1 MRVFIVSHWWLRPV
15 VALVVLLTG
24 ALVVLLTGTVAADH
38 RVAKLGRIVDRKVV
52 KDE

>member
-15 VALVVLLTG
+15 V